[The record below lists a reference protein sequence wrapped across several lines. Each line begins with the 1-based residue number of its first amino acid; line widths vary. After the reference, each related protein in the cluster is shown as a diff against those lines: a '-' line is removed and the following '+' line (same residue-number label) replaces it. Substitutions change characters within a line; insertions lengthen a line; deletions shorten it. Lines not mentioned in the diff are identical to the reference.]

1 MDQPGQ
7 SGRFLV
13 AFSVKE
19 AIWTQPQT
27 ITSYLVDFQRRLSLP
42 GLLALFQEMAW
53 SHAEHSG
60 HGYSMITQEHSHAW
74 VLARQRIEVQRWP
87 AWNEVVE
94 LRTWLRPPR
103 GLLVF
108 RDFEIVGC
116 ARGVGTWMSIDIHT
130 RHPRA
135 PQLGQAN
142 FRIDGHHPFTPVRI
156 EPFVVNEG
164 AARFP
169 VRPSDLDLN
178 GHVNNLSFAQW
189 ILNSL
194 PMSMHRE
201 HALSSYEVNFLAEVC
216 EGDAVVVQHGPR
228 GLFQGW
234 RESDRRV
241 VFTAQLSSSS
251 S

>member
-1 MDQPGQ
+1 MKQ
-7 SGRFLV
+7 
-13 AFSVKE
+13 
-19 AIWTQPQT
+19 AIWTQSQT

-60 HGYSMITQEHSHAW
+60 HGYSMITEHAHAW
-74 VLARQRIEVQRWP
+74 VLARQHIEVQRWP

-116 ARGVGTWMSIDIHT
+116 ARGVGTWMSIDIAS
-130 RHPRA
+130 RQPRA
-135 PQLGQAN
+135 PQLGEAN
-142 FRIDGHHPFTPVRI
+142 FRLEGHHPFQPVRI
-156 EPFVVNEG
+156 EPFAVALG
-164 AARFP
+164 SGRFP

-178 GHVNNLSFAQW
+178 GHVNNLSYAQW
-189 ILNSL
+189 VLDSL
-194 PMSMHRE
+194 ALGVHRQN
-201 HALSSYEVNFLAEVC
+201 HLGSYQINFLHEVC
-216 EGDAVVVQHGPR
+216 EGDVVVVQHGPR

-251 S
+251 SSS